1 MSTKPYFMAV
11 LKLDDDCYTLPSKKV
26 EDETFFLVFPDEETA
41 KEDLIARLV
50 EKEEEFDTDK
60 IVIFEYPIEDVII
73 LQTGEAV
80 VDRLA
85 MAKNS

>member
-1 MSTKPYFMAV
+1 MSTKPYFMAA
-11 LKLDDDCYTLPSKKV
+11 LKRDNGGYTLPSKKV
-26 EDETFFLVFPDEETA
+26 EDETFFLVFPDESEA
-41 KEDLIARLV
+41 KEDLVARLV
-50 EKEEEFDTDK
+50 GQEDDFDTDN
-60 IVIFEYPIEDVII
+60 IVTYEYPVEDVII